1 MAQVTDERLAELI
14 AHCDDLLPYNEAK
27 WRDHQSALRELQQA
41 RAKLAGVEGAL
52 ATALWMLERWEA
64 SGLGRDAPSLAE
76 QTKNFLLSVRLSAAD
91 SKEG

>member
-27 WRDHQSALRELQQA
+27 WRDHQSALRELQQI
-41 RAKLAGVEGAL
+41 RKLR
-52 ATALWMLERWEA
+52 TAYEEA
-64 SGLGRDAPSLAE
+64 NDAFAA
-76 QTKNFLLSVRLSAAD
+76 LSAAD